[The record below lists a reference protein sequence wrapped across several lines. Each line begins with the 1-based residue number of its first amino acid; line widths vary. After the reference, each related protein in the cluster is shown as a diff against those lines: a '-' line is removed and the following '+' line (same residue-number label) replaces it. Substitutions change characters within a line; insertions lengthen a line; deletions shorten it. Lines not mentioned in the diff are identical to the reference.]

1 MGSIRNKKILA
12 CIMTYMF
19 KADILLLADVFEHF
33 RDMYIEIHELDPA
46 HFFLHRD

>member
-33 RDMYIEIHELDPA
+33 RDMYIEIYELDPA